1 MVVLPVLLTCSLSL
15 CSVELVARVTFFSP
29 PLCVR
34 FVSRGASSACAAFFM
49 LPGASWLP
57 HVVHLH
63 CFLSLLS
70 PIMFFLLTLECA
82 FIFVDSASA
91 MFSHS
96 LANRFVSRP
105 VF

>member
-15 CSVELVARVTFFSP
+15 CSAELVARVT
-29 PLCVR
+29 
-34 FVSRGASSACAAFFM
+34 SSACAAFIM

-70 PIMFFLLTLECA
+70 PIMFFLLTLECD
-82 FIFVDSASA
+82 FIFVDSAESPPC
-91 MFSHS
+91 FPIPLLTDLFRVQFFNLFHI
-96 LANRFVSRP
+96 FP
-105 VF
+105 